1 MSGPAAT
8 LARFLSKSPDADMTR
23 TIDYYFTPVSPW
35 AYFGH
40 ARLRAIAREHG
51 TTIVPKPVDFGR
63 IFATSGGLP
72 LKQRAPQRQA
82 YRMFELARWRD
93 FLGVPIKVEPKFFP
107 VAADP
112 AAKLVVAAANH
123 GVERQLDLA
132 GALMKACWEEDRDVA
147 DVATLRAIADAL
159 GFDGATLLDAAGSP
173 ATQAA
178 YDAFTQEAIDRQV
191 FGAPTYIID
200 GEPFWGQDRL
210 DFVARKLAA

>member
-1 MSGPAAT
+1 
-8 LARFLSKSPDADMTR
+8 MTH

-35 AYFGH
+35 AHLGH
-40 ARLRAIAREHG
+40 ARIRALAREHG
-51 TTIVPKPVDFGR
+51 ATIVPKLVDFGR
-63 IFATSGGLP
+63 VFAASGGLP

-93 FLGVPIKVEPKFFP
+93 FLGIPIKVEPKFFP

-112 AAKLVVAAANH
+112 AAKLIVAAAVH
-123 GVERQLDLA
+123 GVETQLDLA
-132 GALMKACWEEDRDVA
+132 GALLKACWEEDRDVSDA
-147 DVATLRAIADAL
+147 ATLRAVAEAL
-159 GFDGATLLDAAGSP
+159 GLDGNALLAASATP

-210 DFVARKLAA
+210 DFVARKLAR